1 MTWFWYWVLIT
12 GLPAGFCAAIY
23 GSKADFDVS
32 FIKRLGV
39 FIGMFFLFGIFTAF
53 GLLIFSSIFDLGQGA
68 INWWNSQP
76 DATGS
81 SSNGDGVPPYF
92 FLIPMF
98 MMLGFI
104 IRGNGK

>member
-1 MTWFWYWVLIT
+1 MLIS
-12 GLPAGFCAAIY
+12 GLPACYAAMIY
-23 GSKADFDVS
+23 GSKADFEVG
-32 FIKRLGV
+32 FMRRLGV
-39 FIGMFFLFGIFTAF
+39 FIGTFFLFGFFSAF
-53 GLLIFSSIFDLGQGA
+53 GLLVLSFIFELGSGA

-76 DATGS
+76 EATGS
-81 SSNGDGVPPYF
+81 SSKGNGVPPYF

>member
-12 GLPAGFCAAIY
+12 GLPAAFIALGVKDKEASGFIQR
-23 GSKADFDVS
+23 F
-32 FIKRLGV
+32 LV
-39 FIGMFFLFGIFTAF
+39 FIGLFFLFGLFTAW
-53 GLLIFSSIFDLGQGA
+53 GLWMLSLIFELGQGA
-68 INWWNSQP
+68 VNWWNSQP
-76 DATGS
+76 EATGS
-81 SSNGDGVPPYF
+81 SSGDNKVPPYF

>member
-1 MTWFWYWVLIT
+1 MLIT
-12 GLPAGFCAAIY
+12 GLPAGFIALRVNDLS
-23 GSKADFDVS
+23 GFLQRLVG
-32 FIKRLGV
+32 FIAL
-39 FIGMFFLFGIFTAF
+39 FFLLGIFTAF
-53 GLLIFSSIFDLGQGA
+53 GLWMLYFVLELGQGA
-68 INWWNSQP
+68 VNWWNSQP

-81 SSNGDGVPPYF
+81 SSNSNQVPPYF